1 MALKKIDKNKKCW
14 LSIYPMA
21 YIPRARQPNHHF
33 FFSFLFAQKPHS
45 HFFCFFFFKIAM
57 LFDLG
62 FSLFVSSL

>member
-1 MALKKIDKNKKCW
+1 
-14 LSIYPMA
+14 MA
-21 YIPRARQPNHHF
+21 YIPRARQPNHYF

-45 HFFCFFFFKIAM
+45 HFFFFFFKIAM